1 MLSGPL
7 ATLIAAILAF
17 FGGITSSYYIS
28 RGQRLSA
35 KIQDKS
41 ANTEQVGMIF
51 DGYSQI
57 VEDLQKEVE
66 RLKITI
72 DDLRNEQEACEA
84 RNVAMHHELID
95 LRTRILLIEN
105 RDGDDNGK

>member
-1 MLSGPL
+1 MLTGPL
-7 ATLIAAILAF
+7 ATLLASVLAF
-17 FGGITSSYYIS
+17 AGGLASSYLIS
-28 RGQRLSA
+28 RGQKASTS
-35 KIQDKS
+35 IQAKS
-41 ANTEQVGMIF
+41 ANTEQVEMIF

-95 LRTRILLIEN
+95 LRTRILLIES

>member
-7 ATLIAAILAF
+7 ATLIASLLAF
-17 FGGITSSYYIS
+17 GGGIISTYYVS

-35 KIQDKS
+35 RIQDKS
-41 ANTEQVGMIF
+41 AHTEQVEMIF
-51 DGYSQI
+51 GGYSQI

-72 DDLRNEQEACEA
+72 DDLRSEQEACEA
-84 RNVAMHHELID
+84 RNIALHSELLD
-95 LRTRILLIEN
+95 LRARILLIEN
-105 RDGDDNGK
+105 RDGDK